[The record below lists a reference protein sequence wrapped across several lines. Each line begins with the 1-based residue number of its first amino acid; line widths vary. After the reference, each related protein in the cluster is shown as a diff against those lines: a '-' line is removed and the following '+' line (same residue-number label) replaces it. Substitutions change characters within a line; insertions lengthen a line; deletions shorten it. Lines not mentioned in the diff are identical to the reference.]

1 MTSDGKG
8 EKFQELLRDLGL
20 QKHLIISHQFF
31 SPTLVYCL
39 NVTQIYS
46 LSDARVSNPIQLWE
60 HSFRNGERGMS
71 ATSILLN
78 VIFHSL
84 MNHHMR
90 EKFKIASACEG
101 EFALALQLVG
111 NR

>member
-1 MTSDGKG
+1 MINEERREKG
-8 EKFQELLRDLGL
+8 GRKVSRITPARELGL

-31 SPTLVYCL
+31 SPSLVYCL

-60 HSFRNGERGMS
+60 HSFRNGGEVGMS

-90 EKFKIASACEG
+90 EKFKIASCEG
-101 EFALALQLVG
+101 ELAFG
-111 NR
+111 